1 MPEVSNASFPLVSVD
16 WLAEHLDDPG
26 VRIIDVPWKSR
37 YENGKGISLDDQDG
51 YRAGHVPG
59 AAFAG

>member
-1 MPEVSNASFPLVSVD
+1 VSVD

-51 YRAGHVPG
+51 YRAGHIPG